1 MTQQTPFHD
10 IHKRHNATMVERAG
24 WEVAAHYGDP
34 DVEYQRC
41 REHLGVFDVSWQ
53 YRIRVGGKEAGHM
66 LSGLLGDNAAKLLAE
81 HHRYIPTPDEQDKA
95 EDGLVVQRQ
104 DKGYVLIGHPR
115 HYRRMLDQLTG
126 QAKSHGG
133 DVEVSDE
140 THKTAMVA
148 MIGPAAW
155 RLLVEKLPFELD
167 QLEPGQLAVRHYLFF
182 RFVISRESRLSQPAA
197 TIIMPA
203 KMAGMAWEML
213 EKYGRAYQAT
223 LAGVE
228 TLDRLY
234 RDAEIQE
241 N

>member
-10 IHKRHNATMVERAG
+10 IHVRHGATMVERAG
-24 WEVAAHYGDP
+24 WDVAAHYGDP
-34 DVEYQRC
+34 DAEYQRC

-53 YRIRVGGKEAGHM
+53 YRLRVTGKGTGQI
-66 LSGLLGDNAAKLLAE
+66 LGGLLGDDAARLLAE
-81 HHRYIPTPDEQDKA
+81 HHCYMPTPDKQGGA
-95 EDGLVVQRQ
+95 GDGLVVQRQ
-104 DKGYVLIGHPR
+104 DKGYVLIGHPQ
-115 HYRRMLDQLTG
+115 HYHRMLDRLTH
-126 QAKSHGG
+126 AADSAGG
-133 DVEVSDE
+133 NVEVSDE

-148 MIGPAAW
+148 LIGPAAW
-155 RLLVEKLPFELD
+155 RLLVEKLPFEID
-167 QLEPGQLAVRHYLFF
+167 QLEPGQLAVQHYLFF
-182 RFVISRESRLSQPAA
+182 RFVISREGRMSQPAA

-234 RDAEIQE
+234 RDAEIQGK
-241 N
+241 